1 MKTASIREAQHH
13 LPRLVNEVLETG
25 QDLVLTRRG
34 KKVCKITAL
43 AAPETRRVDWKK
55 IVSEMEKRLGDVP
68 KFDYGI
74 VERMREDE
82 RF

>member
-1 MKTASIREAQHH
+1 MKVASIREAQHH
-13 LPRLVNEVLETG
+13 LSKLVNEVVSTG

-34 KKVCKITAL
+34 KQVCKITAI
-43 AAPETRRVDWKK
+43 ATPEKKRVDWKS
-55 IVSEMEKRLGDVP
+55 IVSQMDGRLGTLP

-74 VERMREDE
+74 VERLREDD